1 MQSYEHVRTAIPL
14 LPIITILAPFSINAS
29 VQGEQ
34 INRVVHI
41 IQPST
46 ETTTNNKADM

>member
-1 MQSYEHVRTAIPL
+1 MPSYKYVRTAIPL
-14 LPIITILAPFSINAS
+14 LPTIITLAPFSINAS

-34 INRVVHI
+34 INRVVRI